1 MFDIGI
7 VISATI
13 FQETF
18 KAEEILIIEI
28 PIIIKRIQFPI
39 RLAFAVSNNKSQGQS
54 LSVRR
59 NKFHFESWK

>member
-28 PIIIKRIQFPI
+28 PIIIKGIQFPI

-54 LSVRR
+54 LGVRR
-59 NKFHFESWK
+59 RN